1 MSEMQMKSGSEFEA
15 KRDTAYR
22 VVAAELRQFVE
33 RFERLEAEKLGLVE
47 LQKELMAEAKARGY
61 ETKALRA
68 IIRERKRD
76 RSELAEEQAII
87 DLYREALGM

>member
-1 MSEMQMKSGSEFEA
+1 MSEMQTKSATEFEA
-15 KRDTAYR
+15 ASDTVYR
-22 VVAAELRQFVE
+22 VEAAELRQFVE
-33 RFERLEAEKLGLVE
+33 RFERLEVEKSGLVE
-47 LQKELMAEAKARGY
+47 LQKELMAEARARGY
-61 ETKALRA
+61 DTKALRA